1 MMVCLSL
8 ISIVWMIVHYGIDI
22 RIKKDTTHKEIVP
35 EFEPINIEEMDPS
48 ETPKIE
54 EDPIIR
60 EFMDSM
66 KTMTEDVN
74 RALYGEDENNET
86 GV

>member
-8 ISIVWMIVHYGIDI
+8 ILIVWMIVRYGIDI

-35 EFEPINIEEMDPS
+35 EPKLLDIEEMDPN

-54 EDPIIR
+54 EDPIIK
-60 EFMDSM
+60 EFMDNM
-66 KTMTEDVN
+66 KTITEDVN
-74 RALYGEDENNET
+74 KALYGEDENNET
-86 GV
+86 SL